1 MKLISY
7 NNVKL
12 YIPDRYFHKDLLDR
26 FKENRYEIEEYNIVN
41 NFFNKN
47 DNVLEIGSCLGYV
60 TSLLSKKVNS
70 VITIEANPELK
81 EVLDLSISN
90 NHLNNV
96 KFYNTYIS
104 NNISKNIDFQTY
116 DNVVA
121 GSGDR
126 EDKEIN
132 NVRGWG
138 NTQKIYTITP
148 KKLMDISNINSINA
162 LVLDIEGGEL
172 KFIEENQD
180 FISKNI
186 NKICIELHG
195 HLMKDKN
202 FDIKCLKILNE
213 LKFKI
218 IIRDGVSYYLE
229 KNY

>member
-1 MKLISY
+1 MKSILY

-12 YIPDRYFHKDLLDR
+12 YIPERYYHNDLLDR
-26 FKENRYEIEEYNIVN
+26 FKENRYEKEESEMIKKYFTKI
-41 NFFNKN
+41 

-81 EVLDLSISN
+81 EGLNLCINNNNLS
-90 NHLNNV
+90 NV
-96 KFYNTYIS
+96 TFYNTYIS
-104 NNISKNIDFQTY
+104 NNNDVIEFQTY
-116 DNVVA
+116 DNIVA

-138 NTQKIYTITP
+138 NTQKNYNIQST
-148 KKLMDISNINSINA
+148 KLLDILNIKSINA

-172 KFIEENQD
+172 KFIKENKD

-202 FDIKCLKILNE
+202 FDNDCIKILNE
-213 LKFKI
+213 LNFKI
-218 IIRDGVSYYLE
+218 IKRDGVSYYFE
-229 KNY
+229 K

>member
-1 MKLISY
+1 MKSILY

-12 YIPDRYFHKDLLDR
+12 YIPERYYHNDLLDR
-26 FKENRYEIEEYNIVN
+26 FKENRYEKEESEMIKKYFTKI
-41 NFFNKN
+41 

-70 VITIEANPELK
+70 VITVEANPELK
-81 EVLDLSISN
+81 EGLNLCINNNNLS
-90 NHLNNV
+90 NV
-96 KFYNTYIS
+96 TFYNTYIS
-104 NNISKNIDFQTY
+104 NNNDIIEFQTY
-116 DNVVA
+116 DNIVA

-138 NTQKIYTITP
+138 NTQKIYNIQST
-148 KKLMDISNINSINA
+148 KLSDILNIESINA

-172 KFIEENQD
+172 KFIKENKD

-202 FDIKCLKILNE
+202 FDNDCIKILNK
-213 LKFKI
+213 LNFKI
-218 IIRDGVSYYLE
+218 IKRDGVSYYFE
-229 KNY
+229 K

>member
-60 TSLLSKKVNS
+60 TNLLSKKVNL

-81 EVLDLSISN
+81 ESLNLCISN
-90 NHLNNV
+90 NNLNNV

-104 NNISKNIDFQTY
+104 NNSNKNIDFQTY
-116 DNVVA
+116 DNIVA

-148 KKLMDISNINSINA
+148 TKLIDIENINLINS

-172 KFIEENQD
+172 KFIEENKE
-180 FISKNI
+180 FISKNV

-195 HLMKDKN
+195 HLMKDIN
-202 FDIKCLKILNE
+202 FDIKCLRLLNE

-218 IIRDGVSYYLE
+218 IKKDGVSYYLE
-229 KNY
+229 K

>member
-1 MKLISY
+1 MKSILY

-12 YIPDRYFHKDLLDR
+12 YIPERYFHNDLLDR
-26 FKENRYEIEEYNIVN
+26 FKENRYEKEESEMIKKYFTKI
-41 NFFNKN
+41 

-70 VITIEANPELK
+70 VITVEANPELK
-81 EVLDLSISN
+81 EGLNLCINNNNLS
-90 NHLNNV
+90 NV
-96 KFYNTYIS
+96 TFYNTYIS
-104 NNISKNIDFQTY
+104 NNNDIIEFQTY
-116 DNVVA
+116 DNIVA

-138 NTQKIYTITP
+138 NTQKIYNIQST
-148 KKLMDISNINSINA
+148 KLSDILNIESINA

-172 KFIEENQD
+172 KFIKENKD

-202 FDIKCLKILNE
+202 FDNDCIKILNK
-213 LKFKI
+213 LNFKI
-218 IIRDGVSYYLE
+218 IKRDGVSYYFE
-229 KNY
+229 K

>member
-1 MKLISY
+1 MKIILY

-12 YIPDRYFHKDLLDR
+12 YIPERYYNNDLLDR
-26 FKENRYEIEEYNIVN
+26 FKENRYEKEESEMIKKYFTKI
-41 NFFNKN
+41 

-70 VITIEANPELK
+70 VITVEANPELK
-81 EVLDLSISN
+81 EGLNLCINNNNLS
-90 NHLNNV
+90 NV
-96 KFYNTYIS
+96 IFYNTYIS
-104 NNISKNIDFQTY
+104 NNNDIIEFQTY
-116 DNVVA
+116 DNIVA

-138 NTQKIYTITP
+138 NTQKNYNIQCT
-148 KKLMDISNINSINA
+148 KLSDILNIESINA

-172 KFIEENQD
+172 KFIKENKD

-202 FDIKCLKILNE
+202 FDNDCIKILNE
-213 LKFKI
+213 LNFKI
-218 IIRDGVSYYLE
+218 IKRDGVSYYFE
-229 KNY
+229 K

>member
-1 MKLISY
+1 MKFFLY

-12 YIPDRYFHKDLLDR
+12 YIPERYFHNDLLNR
-26 FKENRYEIEEYNIVN
+26 FKEDRYEKEESNIVN

-60 TSLLSKKVNS
+60 TSLLSKKVNN
-70 VITIEANPELK
+70 VITVEANPELK
-81 EVLDLSISN
+81 ESLNLCISN
-90 NHLNNV
+90 NNLKNV
-96 KFYNTYIS
+96 TFYNTYLS
-104 NNISKNIDFQTY
+104 NNNKNIDFQTY
-116 DNVVA
+116 DNIVA

-138 NTQKIYTITP
+138 NSQKIYTITP
-148 KKLMDISNINSINA
+148 KKLMDISNINSINS

-172 KFIEENQD
+172 KFIEENEE

-202 FDIKCLKILNE
+202 FDTKCLTLLIKLN
-213 LKFKI
+213 FKI
-218 IIRDGVSYYLE
+218 IKRDGVSFYLE
-229 KNY
+229 K